1 MMMEVERLKAI
12 KGEMDREDRAHHARK
27 RGAQVIVD
35 QIQERQEIRMKIE
48 EQYEAEKAQM
58 AANIEKVRLEDEAKI
73 AEKKKRVQTMN
84 QEVKIAN
91 KNALDQKEAAR
102 AVEKRIDNDIAQFNK
117 KKIEREEAKLR
128 EDLRIKAEKEQ
139 EV

>member
-1 MMMEVERLKAI
+1 MMEVERLKAI

-117 KKIEREEAKLR
+117 KKIEREEGKLR
-128 EDLRIKAEKEQ
+128 EDLRIKAEKE
-139 EV
+139 

>member
-12 KGEMDREDRAHHARK
+12 KGEMDREDRSYHARK
-27 RGAQVIVD
+27 RGAQVLVD

-73 AEKKKRVQTMN
+73 AEKKKRVQVMN
-84 QEVKIAN
+84 EEVKLAN
-91 KNALDQKEAAR
+91 ANAQAQKEAAR
-102 AVEKRIDNDIAQFNK
+102 
-117 KKIEREEAKLR
+117 
-128 EDLRIKAEKEQ
+128 
-139 EV
+139 

>member
-1 MMMEVERLKAI
+1 
-12 KGEMDREDRAHHARK
+12 
-27 RGAQVIVD
+27 
-35 QIQERQEIRMKIE
+35 MKIE

-128 EDLRIKAEKEQ
+128 EDLRIKAEKE
-139 EV
+139 

>member
-128 EDLRIKAEKEQ
+128 EDLRIKAEKE
-139 EV
+139 

>member
-1 MMMEVERLKAI
+1 MMEVERLKAI